1 MSSLFKRNGICT
13 GTENATVRR
22 PNGTL
27 RSPKQFFEW
36 WCNMP
41 EPFLT
46 IRQLAEQL
54 RAPNERLETVI
65 RRIRQYKQANLIPY
79 HQTVKGGVIRFR
91 LSEVTEALEKQVDRS
106 HVVDYTLRQSQRL

>member
-1 MSSLFKRNGICT
+1 
-13 GTENATVRR
+13 
-22 PNGTL
+22 
-27 RSPKQFFEW
+27 
-36 WCNMP
+36 MP

-65 RRIRQYKQANLIPY
+65 RRIRLYKQANLIPY

-91 LSEVTEALEKQVDRS
+91 LGEVTEAFKKLVAS
-106 HVVDYTLRQSQRL
+106 GNVVEYTLPQSKSGCKPSHKEYRHE

>member
-1 MSSLFKRNGICT
+1 
-13 GTENATVRR
+13 
-22 PNGTL
+22 
-27 RSPKQFFEW
+27 
-36 WCNMP
+36 MP

-65 RRIRQYKQANLIPY
+65 RRIRLYKQANLIPY

-91 LSEVTEALEKQVDRS
+91 LGEVTAAFKKLVAS
-106 HVVDYTLRQSQRL
+106 GNVVAYTRRQSKSGCKPSHKEYHHE